1 MSISGMERSPTAN
14 PAIPVAAGKSNFRRQ
29 TAFVSLLLVVYTI
42 WIGLLLIGHT
52 VLFEY
57 ELTAGPL
64 SNSKRIFPDKG
75 SVQLTH
81 SRQNLILFLHP
92 ACPCSVATVDEF
104 RDLMRQGEKDSV
116 GTVVFFMPH
125 GKEGEWSMLPIIT
138 SVRRIPNVSI
148 LFDADSSQADLF
160 GATTSGHVFLYDGRG
175 ILQFSGGITGSRGHT
190 GDNQYFELAKKT
202 ILCKS
207 PKYTTTP
214 VFGCSLRGLQ

>member
-1 MSISGMERSPTAN
+1 METATTAK
-14 PAIPVAAGKSNFRRQ
+14 PANSAASRRATIRRQ

-42 WIGLLLIGHT
+42 WFALLLIGHT
-52 VLFEY
+52 ILFEY

-64 SNSKRIFPDKG
+64 SDSKRIFPNRS

-92 ACPCSVATVDEF
+92 ACPCSAATVDEF
-104 RDLMRQGEKDSV
+104 RELMREGEKDSI

-125 GKEGEWSMLPIIT
+125 DKESDWSVMPIIS
-138 SVRRIPNVSI
+138 SVKRIPNVSP
-148 LFDADSSQADLF
+148 LYDADGSQAELF
-160 GATTSGHVFLYDGRG
+160 GATTSGHIFLYDGRG
-175 ILQFSGGITGSRGHT
+175 ILRFSGGITGARGHT

-207 PKYTTTP
+207 PKFTTTP
-214 VFGCSLRGLQ
+214 VFGCSLRGIQ